1 MPPHIEIDSHHDE
14 LCPAPRSPTLYD
26 DEQPSPLFRDSEV
39 VIPISPLDRRQSDPN
54 FSDPAEVKNR
64 SLVLKD
70 APTKKAVTTAR
81 PVVVSRITAII
92 GPESAYIRNTTV
104 SNNNNRVSTT
114 TAKGTTTTTTTSSS
128 VATKTATKAAA
139 ATTTTT
145 TSAQKKKQPQTNK
158 KDTKPIFLRASRY
171 VSKKGLKV
179 VKFLPNKVAS
189 TVGSINVKVPGH
201 HRNVV

>member
-14 LCPAPRSPTLYD
+14 LYPAHRSPTLYD
-26 DEQPSPLFRDSEV
+26 DEQPSPLFRDSEAV
-39 VIPISPLDRRQSDPN
+39 VTPISPLDRRQSDPH
-54 FSDPAEVKNR
+54 FSDPAEVNNR
-64 SLVLKD
+64 SLVLKVDD
-70 APTKKAVTTAR
+70 ATKKAVTTAR

-92 GPESAYIRNTTV
+92 GPESAYIINTTA

-114 TAKGTTTTTTTSSS
+114 AKGTTTTTATSSS
-128 VATKTATKAAA
+128 ATTKTETA
-139 ATTTTT
+139 ATTT
-145 TSAQKKKQPQTNK
+145 SSPKRKQAQTNK